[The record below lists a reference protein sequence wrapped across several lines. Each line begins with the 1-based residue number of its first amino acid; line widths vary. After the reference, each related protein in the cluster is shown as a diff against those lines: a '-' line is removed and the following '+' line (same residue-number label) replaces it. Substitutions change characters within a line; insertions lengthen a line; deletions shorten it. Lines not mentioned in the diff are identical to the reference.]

1 MTVREF
7 MKMGLP
13 GKNWVK
19 LARPIF
25 DENGE
30 RLRSETYTD
39 WIRIGGDDKIPFTDL
54 NRVVVSWAT
63 ATRSTAFNDS
73 GIILYTVKGD

>member
-7 MKMGLP
+7 MEMGLP
-13 GKNWVK
+13 GMNWVK

-30 RLRSETYTD
+30 QLRFETYTN
-39 WIRIGGDDKIPFTDL
+39 WIRIGGDDKIPSTDL
-54 NRVVVSWAT
+54 NRVIVNWAT
-63 ATRSTAFNDS
+63 ENRSTSFGDT
-73 GIILYTVKGD
+73 GILLYTVKGE

>member
-7 MKMGLP
+7 MEMGLP
-13 GKNWVK
+13 GENWVK

-30 RLRSETYTD
+30 RLRFETYTN
-39 WIRIGGDDKIPFTDL
+39 WIRMGGDDKIPFADL
-54 NRVVVSWAT
+54 NRVIVNWAT
-63 ATRSTAFNDS
+63 ATRSTSFNDS